1 MQPLAVMERLIGY
14 KSIYLMKTLL
24 AAALFL
30 SSLTLL
36 AQSEKKGADFH
47 LDKEYKITSS
57 GVIRLSSS
65 DAKVFITGSTRTTA
79 HIEIDREITSKGVI
93 FGEEKFSVEV
103 TESEE
108 GLSIKEKSGSSHV
121 SMVGYY
127 NEDYRIN
134 IEAPAGVSLV
144 IRGDDGDY
152 FIKEINGSIEL
163 DLDDAD
169 IELSGC
175 KGNNFRVKLD
185 DGDLMMDTAKGTLE
199 LDADDADVKIRNAA
213 FDKIMVDIDDGDFV
227 VETSLSEN
235 GDYYI
240 DAQDGLVSMTVLGGG
255 GKFDIRHDDARV
267 ITEGNFD
274 TVEKSEDRTRLTLA
288 NGNANVKIHADDARV
303 RLIR

>member
-1 MQPLAVMERLIGY
+1 
-14 KSIYLMKTLL
+14 
-24 AAALFL
+24 
-30 SSLTLL
+30 
-36 AQSEKKGADFH
+36 
-47 LDKEYKITSS
+47 
-57 GVIRLSSS
+57 
-65 DAKVFITGSTRTTA
+65 
-79 HIEIDREITSKGVI
+79 
-93 FGEEKFSVEV
+93 
-103 TESEE
+103 
-108 GLSIKEKSGSSHV
+108 
-121 SMVGYY
+121 
-127 NEDYRIN
+127 
-134 IEAPAGVSLV
+134 
-144 IRGDDGDY
+144 
-152 FIKEINGSIEL
+152 
-163 DLDDAD
+163 
-169 IELSGC
+169 
-175 KGNNFRVKLD
+175 
-185 DGDLMMDTAKGTLE
+185 MMDTAKGTLE